1 MANGDALRVRPSS
14 LRPSAVNAVLAGR
27 VLAVPE
33 VSDAR
38 FAAAAALRELAHAFN
53 AHEATDETLERVAS
67 AARDLTVELE
77 RGARRERVIP
87 SFDEII
93 DRRPVS
99 DGPRP
104 QGMAD
109 RAVVGGA
116 NPTAV
121 EIETTIEAGVAVAQ
135 VVFGAAFEAAP
146 GRVHGGMVA
155 AVLDDIAG
163 FALGFEGEPGF
174 TGTLKVVYRAPVP
187 IERTI
192 EFRTWVR
199 GREGRKLFV
208 EAEARLGGRLLA
220 SAELTMILVD
230 REHFRTR
237 AVDLL
242 DGGVAKPR

>member
-1 MANGDALRVRPSS
+1 M
-14 LRPSAVNAVLAGR
+14 
-27 VLAVPE
+27 PE

-38 FAAAAALRELAHAFN
+38 FDAAAALRKLAHAFN
-53 AHEATDETLERVAS
+53 ARDATDETLERVTS
-67 AARDLTVELE
+67 AAEDLTVELE
-77 RGARRERVIP
+77 RRARRERVIP
-87 SFDEII
+87 AFDELTN
-93 DRRPVS
+93 DRTDS

-109 RAVVGGA
+109 RSVVGGA

-121 EIETTIEAGVAVAQ
+121 EIETTLDGDVAVAQ
-135 VVFGAAFEAAP
+135 VVFGAAFEGAP

-163 FALGFEGEPGF
+163 FALGIAGEPGF

-187 IERTI
+187 IERPI

-208 EAEARLGGRLLA
+208 EAEARLDDRVLA
-220 SAELTMILVD
+220 TAELTMILVD
-230 REHFRTR
+230 REHYRTH
-237 AVDLL
+237 ATDLL
-242 DGGVAKPR
+242 DGGAAKPR